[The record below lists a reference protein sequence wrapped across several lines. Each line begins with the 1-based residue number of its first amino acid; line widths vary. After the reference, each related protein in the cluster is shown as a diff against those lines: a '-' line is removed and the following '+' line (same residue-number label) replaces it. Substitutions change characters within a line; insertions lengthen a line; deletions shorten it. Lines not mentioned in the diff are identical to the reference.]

1 MHFSLILATYSSV
14 GNEVIWHSSKGICRE
29 KDDFLPLDLNEQ
41 FILDA
46 TVSLYATFKES
57 SLMKSFEEPT
67 TKIIVYFNVKHLMSS
82 LSINL

>member
-1 MHFSLILATYSSV
+1 V
-14 GNEVIWHSSKGICRE
+14 GNEVICHSSNGIRRE
-29 KDDFLPLDLNEQ
+29 KDDFLPLYLNEQ